1 VRVKKAGRGKSMEMT
16 MDAKWNNIVD
26 NMAVR
31 IGMMTVVFGAWIAI
45 SYGLLSA

>member
-1 VRVKKAGRGKSMEMT
+1 
-16 MDAKWNNIVD
+16 MDPKWNNIVD

-31 IGMMTVVFGAWIAI
+31 IVLIIAGFSVWLAV